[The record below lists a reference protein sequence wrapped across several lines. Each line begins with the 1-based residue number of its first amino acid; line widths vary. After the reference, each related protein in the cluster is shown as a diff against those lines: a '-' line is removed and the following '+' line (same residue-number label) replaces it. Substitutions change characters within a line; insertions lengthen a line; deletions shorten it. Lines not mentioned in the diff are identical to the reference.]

1 MAIFL
6 TLRDSRRSVAASL
19 APLSQFLG
27 SYIDLLNQWLYLDNF
42 HIVMENL
49 WIFIVQVH
57 KRLLI
62 FTLRWQVLEDIDLAV
77 FILY

>member
-49 WIFIVQVH
+49 WIFIVQVD

-62 FTLRWQVLEDIDLAV
+62 FTLRWQVLEDNDLAV